1 MGNKIVKP
9 SFYNILIKKEDG
21 IAIFNTR
28 TGKMA
33 RCFHGDAKIVEEHL
47 SQKYIEWSHDNQYI
61 VPMYKNGL
69 LVDYN
74 LDEISEMIDK
84 EKDSKFENCLRLILL
99 PTEQCNFRCVYCY
112 ERFRR
117 EKMTA
122 KTQAAIVKYIEDNIH
137 KYNGLILN
145 WFGGEPTEAMDVIEN
160 LSVKLIDVCKKNKKA
175 YNAGITTN
183 GYNLTYEIFKK
194 LKKLHVTEYQVT
206 IDGLASI
213 HNAQRVMAD
222 GAPTFDVI
230 INNLLAIKNNCKS
243 SAITFVLRTNFSK
256 NMLNNVDEF
265 CKFLDKYFS
274 NDKRFKYFWQMVGD
288 YGYVKT
294 EEVRN
299 IFGQSKDYKW
309 LIENYTERFVNDY
322 TQALYGPD
330 GGVCYALKR
339 NQLLIDAAGEI
350 RKCTCDLESE
360 MNHFGTIG
368 VNFDGAKHEDWLNS
382 RAISRDSQCYFC
394 KKRPLCHNRPCYK
407 AQNCL
412 VNYRYLDTILDKMAD
427 NEQFYEVI
435 GERWECKRKV
445 SDE

>member
-368 VNFDGAKHEDWLNS
+368 VNFDGAKHEDLLNS

-435 GERWECKRKV
+435 GERWECKRK
-445 SDE
+445 

>member
-33 RCFHGDAKIVEEHL
+33 RCFHGNAKIVEEHL

-435 GERWECKRKV
+435 GERWECKRK
-445 SDE
+445 

>member
-222 GAPTFDVI
+222 GAPTFAVI

-435 GERWECKRKV
+435 GERWECKRK
-445 SDE
+445 

>member
-230 INNLLAIKNNCKS
+230 INNLLDIKNNCKS

-435 GERWECKRKV
+435 GERWECKRK
-445 SDE
+445 

>member
-84 EKDSKFENCLRLILL
+84 EKDSKFENCLRLILH

-435 GERWECKRKV
+435 GERWECKRK
-445 SDE
+445 

>member
-274 NDKRFKYFWQMVGD
+274 ND
-288 YGYVKT
+288 
-294 EEVRN
+294 
-299 IFGQSKDYKW
+299 
-309 LIENYTERFVNDY
+309 
-322 TQALYGPD
+322 
-330 GGVCYALKR
+330 
-339 NQLLIDAAGEI
+339 
-350 RKCTCDLESE
+350 
-360 MNHFGTIG
+360 
-368 VNFDGAKHEDWLNS
+368 
-382 RAISRDSQCYFC
+382 SQ
-394 KKRPLCHNRPCYK
+394 
-407 AQNCL
+407 
-412 VNYRYLDTILDKMAD
+412 
-427 NEQFYEVI
+427 
-435 GERWECKRKV
+435 KV
-445 SDE
+445 

>member
-21 IAIFNTR
+21 LAIFNTR

-435 GERWECKRKV
+435 GERWECKRK
-445 SDE
+445 

>member
-222 GAPTFDVI
+222 GAATFDVI
-230 INNLLAIKNNCKS
+230 INNLVAIKNNCKS

-435 GERWECKRKV
+435 GERWECKRK
-445 SDE
+445 

>member
-99 PTEQCNFRCVYCY
+99 PTEQCNFSCVYCY

-435 GERWECKRKV
+435 GERWECKRK
-445 SDE
+445 

>member
-230 INNLLAIKNNCKS
+230 IHNLLAIKNNCKS

-299 IFGQSKDYKW
+299 IFGQSKYYKL

-368 VNFDGAKHEDWLNS
+368 ENFDGAKHEDWLNS

-435 GERWECKRKV
+435 GERWECKRK
-445 SDE
+445 

>member
-368 VNFDGAKHEDWLNS
+368 VNFDGAKHKDWLNS

-435 GERWECKRKV
+435 GERWECKRK
-445 SDE
+445 

>member
-61 VPMYKNGL
+61 VSMYKNGL

-435 GERWECKRKV
+435 GERWECKRK
-445 SDE
+445 

>member
-194 LKKLHVTEYQVT
+194 LKKLHITEYQVT

-435 GERWECKRKV
+435 GERWECKRK
-445 SDE
+445 

>member
-194 LKKLHVTEYQVT
+194 LKKLHVTDYQVT

-294 EEVRN
+294 EKVRN

-435 GERWECKRKV
+435 GERWECKRK
-445 SDE
+445 

>member
-407 AQNCL
+407 AQNCI

-435 GERWECKRKV
+435 GERWECKRK
-445 SDE
+445 

>member
-122 KTQAAIVKYIEDNIH
+122 KTQAVIVKYIEDNIH

-435 GERWECKRKV
+435 GERWECKRK
-445 SDE
+445 

>member
-175 YNAGITTN
+175 YNAGITSN

-360 MNHFGTIG
+360 MNHLGTIG

-435 GERWECKRKV
+435 GERWECKRK
-445 SDE
+445 

>member
-330 GGVCYALKR
+330 GGACYALKR

-435 GERWECKRKV
+435 GERWECKRK
-445 SDE
+445 

>member
-1 MGNKIVKP
+1 M
-9 SFYNILIKKEDG
+9 L
-21 IAIFNTR
+21 
-28 TGKMA
+28 
-33 RCFHGDAKIVEEHL
+33 
-47 SQKYIEWSHDNQYI
+47 
-61 VPMYKNGL
+61 
-69 LVDYN
+69 
-74 LDEISEMIDK
+74 
-84 EKDSKFENCLRLILL
+84 
-99 PTEQCNFRCVYCY
+99 
-112 ERFRR
+112 
-117 EKMTA
+117 
-122 KTQAAIVKYIEDNIH
+122 
-137 KYNGLILN
+137 
-145 WFGGEPTEAMDVIEN
+145 
-160 LSVKLIDVCKKNKKA
+160 LIDVCKKNKKA

-435 GERWECKRKV
+435 GERWECKRK
-445 SDE
+445 

>member
-230 INNLLAIKNNCKS
+230 INNLLSIKNNCKS

-435 GERWECKRKV
+435 GERWECKRK
-445 SDE
+445 

>member
-360 MNHFGTIG
+360 INHFGTIG

-435 GERWECKRKV
+435 GERWECKRK
-445 SDE
+445 

>member
-99 PTEQCNFRCVYCY
+99 QTEQCNFRCVYCY

-435 GERWECKRKV
+435 GERWECKRK
-445 SDE
+445 

>member
-61 VPMYKNGL
+61 VPMFKNGL

-435 GERWECKRKV
+435 GERWECKRK
-445 SDE
+445 

>member
-309 LIENYTERFVNDY
+309 LIENYTERIVNDY

-435 GERWECKRKV
+435 GERWECKRK
-445 SDE
+445 

>member
-47 SQKYIEWSHDNQYI
+47 SQKYIEWSHDNPYI

-435 GERWECKRKV
+435 GERWECKRK
-445 SDE
+445 

>member
-230 INNLLAIKNNCKS
+230 INNLLAIKNTCKS

-435 GERWECKRKV
+435 GERWECKRK
-445 SDE
+445 

>member
-175 YNAGITTN
+175 YNTGITTN

-435 GERWECKRKV
+435 GERWECKRK
-445 SDE
+445 

>member
-222 GAPTFDVI
+222 GAPTFDAI

-435 GERWECKRKV
+435 GERWECKRK
-445 SDE
+445 

>member
-206 IDGLASI
+206 IYGLASI

-435 GERWECKRKV
+435 GERWECKRK
-445 SDE
+445 

>member
-309 LIENYTERFVNDY
+309 LIENYTEHFVNDY

-435 GERWECKRKV
+435 GERWECERK
-445 SDE
+445 

>member
-213 HNAQRVMAD
+213 HNAQRVMAN

-435 GERWECKRKV
+435 GERWECKRK
-445 SDE
+445 

>member
-394 KKRPLCHNRPCYK
+394 KKRPLCYNRPCYK

-435 GERWECKRKV
+435 GERWECKRK
-445 SDE
+445 

>member
-47 SQKYIEWSHDNQYI
+47 SQKYIEWSHDNQHI

-435 GERWECKRKV
+435 GERWECKRK
-445 SDE
+445 

>member
-412 VNYRYLDTILDKMAD
+412 VNYRYLDTILDKMAN

-435 GERWECKRKV
+435 GERWECKRK
-445 SDE
+445 

>member
-427 NEQFYEVI
+427 NEHFYEVI
-435 GERWECKRKV
+435 GERWECKRK
-445 SDE
+445 

>member
-33 RCFHGDAKIVEEHL
+33 RCFHGDAKIVEEYL

-435 GERWECKRKV
+435 GERWECKRK
-445 SDE
+445 

>member
-394 KKRPLCHNRPCYK
+394 KKRPLCHNIPCYR

-435 GERWECKRKV
+435 GERWECKRK
-445 SDE
+445 

>member
-206 IDGLASI
+206 IDVLASI

-435 GERWECKRKV
+435 GERWECKRK
-445 SDE
+445 